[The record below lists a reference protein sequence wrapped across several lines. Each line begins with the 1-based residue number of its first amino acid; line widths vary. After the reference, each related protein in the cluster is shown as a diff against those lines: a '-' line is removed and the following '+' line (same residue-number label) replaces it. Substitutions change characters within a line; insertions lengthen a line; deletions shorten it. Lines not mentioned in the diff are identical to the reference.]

1 MLVFGTLT
9 EAVAE
14 ASTACLSW
22 KCLSDGNV
30 YSLYDMTIIGQIVD
44 NECPLADDS
53 LYYVV
58 FPNGE
63 IGMLCTADKL
73 VDRLYMPLSDKA
85 SLERAVR
92 YDSQELEARRSEL
105 LEARKILEHSKEN
118 NAGAVKI
125 RFCTN
130 CGAKLLEGSNFCC
143 ECGSKVGG

>member
-1 MLVFGTLT
+1 MLVFETLT

-22 KCLSDGNV
+22 KCPGDGNE

-53 LYYVV
+53 MFYVV
-58 FPNGE
+58 FPDGE

-92 YDSQELEARRSEL
+92 YDSQELEARRCEI
-105 LEARKILEHSKEN
+105 LEARKIHKSSKEN
-118 NAGAVKI
+118 NTGAGKI
-125 RFCTN
+125 HFCTN
-130 CGAKLLEGSNFCC
+130 CGAKLLAGSNFCC
-143 ECGSKVGG
+143 ECGMKVGG